1 VNFNQDDRP
10 MFDTVCSEC
19 GKETQVP
26 FQPTQGRPVY
36 CRDCF
41 AKNRPPRD
49 GNGGGGR
56 GGDRQMFETTC
67 AKCGNVARVPF
78 QPTEGKPVYCRD
90 CFAQERN

>member
-1 VNFNQDDRP
+1 MSYNRDDRP
-10 MFDTVCSEC
+10 TFDAVCSEC

-26 FQPTQGRPVY
+26 FQPTQGRPIY

-41 AKNRPPRD
+41 AKHRPQRDNR
-49 GNGGGGR
+49 GG

-67 AKCGNVARVPF
+67 AKCGGVARVPF

-90 CFAQERN
+90 CFMQQRS